1 MFKHKTK
8 GWFKSMSLILIF
20 IFSIS
25 QFTLAET
32 YKDIE
37 SHWSKPYVTQ
47 GIEEGW
53 IKGYEDET
61 IRPNDKIT
69 RSEFISILS
78 RILNL
83 DSFNLKTSSEYSDL
97 DTEAWS
103 KSSIES
109 AESVGLLKFTFTE
122 SYLNPSKE
130 ITREEAANLLDY
142 SLLLDNFEKNGS
154 SLNDE
159 LISTALELF

>member
-20 IFSIS
+20 ILSIS
-25 QFTLAET
+25 QFTLAEG

-78 RILNL
+78 RIHLSIQTWIQRLGLNQV
-83 DSFNLKTSSEYSDL
+83 SS
-97 DTEAWS
+97 
-103 KSSIES
+103 
-109 AESVGLLKFTFTE
+109 LL
-122 SYLNPSKE
+122 
-130 ITREEAANLLDY
+130 NLLD
-142 SLLLDNFEKNGS
+142 F
-154 SLNDE
+154 
-159 LISTALELF
+159 